1 MAQRRQPAQNEI
13 QELCGQ
19 PGPEDGIDPRD
30 LLRKAA
36 RKKGGRKAHQLCA
49 QVAQALDYAF
59 AAVCDDD
66 LLRDLL
72 VVAVQPAPD
81 ESRLLITIGSAV
93 AASCEPAQILARL
106 QYLQGTLRS
115 EVAAAIH
122 RKKVPELTFCVAGS
136 SSPSA
141 GSSHS

>member
-1 MAQRRQPAQNEI
+1 MAQRPQPAQHEI
-13 QELCGQ
+13 QGLCGQ

-30 LLRKAA
+30 LLRQTA

-49 QVAQALDYAF
+49 QMAQALDYAF

-81 ESRLLITIGSAV
+81 ESRLLVTVGTAIAT
-93 AASCEPAQILARL
+93 SCEPAQVLARL
-106 QYLQGTLRS
+106 QRFQGKLRF

-122 RKKVPELTFCVAGS
+122 RKKVPELTFCVASSGS
-136 SSPSA
+136 QSA
-141 GSSHS
+141 RMSHS